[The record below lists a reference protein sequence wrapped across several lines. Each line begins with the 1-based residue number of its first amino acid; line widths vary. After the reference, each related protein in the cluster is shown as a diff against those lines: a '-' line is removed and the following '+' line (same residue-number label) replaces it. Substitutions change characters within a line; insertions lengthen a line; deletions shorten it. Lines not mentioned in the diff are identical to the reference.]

1 MLPGNTGGAV
11 MKPTNFARYMSTY
24 LTEFLPGV
32 KGVSYNTIASKRD
45 TYMLLF
51 KYLKECQN
59 LKPEAVDIPQ
69 LSMEVINAFLEWLEP
84 TRNSSVSTRNIRLA
98 AIKSLFSYIQMQTP
112 DYIYQCQQILSIPRK
127 KEPEHNI
134 EYLTV
139 DGIKAVLDAVDTST
153 KQGLRDLA
161 LLSIMYDSAARVQEI
176 ADLCVNDFRIEKPS
190 TLRLIGKGQKTQI
203 IPSMDNTA
211 ALLTKYIN
219 LFHPHYKGVH
229 GIPLFSNRNG
239 EKLTRAGITY
249 ILNKY
254 VDLAKEEHPSLVLET
269 VSPHGLRH
277 SKSMHMLQAGV
288 PLIYIRDFLGH
299 SEISTTEIY
308 ARCDSEQKRKAIE
321 AACPSITKADV
332 PLWHSDSTLIEWLQS
347 L

>member
-1 MLPGNTGGAV
+1 MI
-11 MKPTNFARYMSTY
+11 PTSFARYMSSY
-24 LTEFLPGV
+24 LTEYLPGV

-45 TYMLLF
+45 AYILLLRF
-51 KYLKECQN
+51 LSEEKHMR
-59 LKPEAVDIPQ
+59 PEVVDIPV
-69 LSMEVINAFLEWLEP
+69 LTKETIVEYLIWLEIV
-84 TRNSSVSTRNIRLA
+84 RNVSISTRNVRLA
-98 AIKSLFSYIQMQTP
+98 AIKSLFSYIQTQTP

-127 KEPEHNI
+127 KEPEHTL
-134 EYLTV
+134 EYLSV
-139 DGIKAVLDAVDTST
+139 EGIKAVLDAVDSST
-153 KQGLRDLA
+153 KQGVRDLA

-176 ADLCVNDFRIEKPS
+176 ADLTVSDFRQEKPS
-190 TLRLIGKGQKTQI
+190 TLRLTGKGEKTRI
-203 IPSMDNTA
+203 VPVMASTA
-211 ALLTKYIN
+211 SLLSRYIKIYHSTYHDEHRV
-219 LFHPHYKGVH
+219 L
-229 GIPLFSNRNG
+229 LFSNRNK

-254 VDLAKEEHPSLVLET
+254 VELARKEKPELIPNT
-269 VSPHGLRH
+269 VSPHGFRH

-321 AACPSITKADV
+321 ATCPEITKAEK
-332 PLWHSDSTLIEWLQS
+332 PLWQNDTSLLSWLQS